1 MGANLAFSPLVKQ
14 LIEALRVLP
23 GVGPK
28 SAQRMAF
35 YLLERER
42 EGAKHLAQMLA
53 ITVKQVGKCEKC
65 RSLCE
70 TPLCAICVNKNRDR
84 SLLCIVEGPAH
95 LAAIEQ
101 TGGFHGVYF
110 VLTGRLSPIDGIGP
124 EDIGI
129 DHLVA
134 MLKEGVVKEVILAT
148 NATVEGEATAY
159 YIADLVRSF
168 NIQATRIAHGV
179 PMGGDLEYIDGGT
192 LAKALADRATV

>member
-1 MGANLAFSPLVKQ
+1 MAFSPLVKQ

-42 EGAKHLAQMLA
+42 DGATRLAQMLSLA
-53 ITVKQVGKCEKC
+53 VKQVGKCEKC

-70 TPLCAICVNKNRDR
+70 HPLCGICENKNRDR

-110 VLTGRLSPIDGIGP
+110 VLTGHLSPIDGIGP

-129 DHLVA
+129 AELTVLLA
-134 MLKEGVVKEVILAT
+134 EGGVKEVVLAT

-159 YIADLVRSF
+159 YIADLVKSF
-168 NIQATRIAHGV
+168 NIHATRIAHGV
-179 PMGGDLEYIDGGT
+179 PMGGDLEYIDAGT
-192 LAKALADRATV
+192 LAKALADRAMV